1 MGKDFAPKPPDYTIS
16 AMDADGT
23 KLGVIAAGWN
33 LDNGRISIK
42 IDSNRGKVTLN
53 RSMKIMMFPY
63 VPKDKQ
69 QQPVEQPA
77 KRQSKRKYEE
87 LVNLG
92 SAYADSEER
101 VWTED
106 PTPQG
111 PYQIG

>member
-1 MGKDFAPKPPDYTIS
+1 VVKDFYPKPPDYTIS
-16 AMDADGT
+16 AMDASGN

-33 LDNGRISIK
+33 LENDRVSIK
-42 IDSNRGKVTLN
+42 VDDRKGRVVLDRT
-53 RSMKIMMFPY
+53 MKIMMFPY